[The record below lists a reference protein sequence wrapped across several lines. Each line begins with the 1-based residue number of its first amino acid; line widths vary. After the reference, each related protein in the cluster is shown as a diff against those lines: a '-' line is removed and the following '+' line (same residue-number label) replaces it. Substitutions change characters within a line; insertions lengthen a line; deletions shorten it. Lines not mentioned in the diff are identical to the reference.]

1 MSVFES
7 TTVHYT
13 TKNGETKG
21 TRERVLIRGK
31 KGTKT
36 MEEIDNRNMSKE
48 SEPLTQKEIKH
59 ILSRSFIP
67 NLFSRLH
74 MRNQTNLM
82 NLNNNSN
89 NNNNNNINNN
99 NNNNKNNNKNNKATR
114 RRSASQSRKAG
125 LGYISKIDLG
135 NASKKKTQKRRRQ

>member
-13 TKNGETKG
+13 TKNGETRG
-21 TRERVLIRGK
+21 TTEQVVIRGTN
-31 KGTKT
+31 GTKT
-36 MEEIDNRNMSKE
+36 VKKIENQNKSVE
-48 SEPLTQKEIKH
+48 SEPLTKKEIKH
-59 ILSRSFIP
+59 ILNRTFVP

-99 NNNNKNNNKNNKATR
+99 SNSKNNKATR